1 MAIDVSPIS
10 RSHHSAMTLAGL
22 AVRNLSRNRF
32 RAALTVLAVAIAIVA
47 FLLLRTVLWAWTA
60 AAQYAARDRVVTR
73 HKVTFVMSLPKHYV
87 DEVRLAPHVRA
98 VTWADWFGGK
108 DPKHDT
114 EFFNTLAVDPATY
127 FAVFDEMRVSPD
139 ELETFQHDREGAI
152 VGDVL
157 ARKLGWRVGDTMTL
171 RSGSA
176 AGDLELRIDGIYTA
190 TAKSVDRSTLV
201 FHWDYMNDS
210 VPPIRRDTVGWIVS
224 RIDDPSRAAEI
235 GLQIDRLFDDRD
247 TQTLSQDEHSFNA
260 SFLGMFSAVLKALDV
275 ISGVILLILTLVLGN
290 TIAMGSRERTS
301 EYGVLRAMG
310 FRPGHIVFWVVSE
323 SLATGAIGGA
333 VGAAIGWPFINL
345 FVGRLVEE
353 TMGAFL
359 PYFYLEARTAALGV
373 AVAAILGAVAA
384 AIPAWSASKLRVVDA
399 VRRVA

>member
-1 MAIDVSPIS
+1 
-10 RSHHSAMTLAGL
+10 MTLAGL

-60 AAQYAARDRVVTR
+60 ASQYAARDRVVTR

-87 DEVRLAPHVRA
+87 DEVRRAPHVRA

-108 DPKHDT
+108 DPRHDT

-127 FAVFDEMRVSPD
+127 FTVFDEMRVSAD
-139 ELETFQHDREGAI
+139 ALETFQHDRRGAI

-157 ARKLGWRVGDTMTL
+157 ARKLGWSVGDTMTL
-171 RSGSA
+171 RSGLV

-201 FHWDYMNDS
+201 FHWEYMNDS
-210 VPPIRRDTVGWIVS
+210 VPAVRRDTVGWIVS
-224 RIDDPSRAAEI
+224 RIDDPSRAAEV

-290 TIAMGSRERTS
+290 TIAMGARERTS
-301 EYGVLRAMG
+301 EYGVLRAIG
-310 FRPGHIVFWVVSE
+310 FRPGHIVLWVVTE
-323 SLATGAIGGA
+323 SFVMGALGGA
-333 VGAAIGWPFINL
+333 LGALVGWPFINL
-345 FVGRLVEE
+345 VMGRVVEE
-353 TMGAFL
+353 TLGAFL
-359 PYFYLEARTAALGV
+359 PYFHLEARTAALGV
-373 AVAAILGAVAA
+373 AVAAVLGATAA
-384 AIPAWSASKLRVVDA
+384 AIPAWGASRLRVVDA